1 MNEEHRL
8 MQVSSHVTS
17 FVGRV
22 GVIGLCSCG
31 WLAGE
36 EGEDT
41 KIAVRMLEK
50 AFDEHLGEQP
60 PGRVAPFQTQ
70 YS

>member
-1 MNEEHRL
+1 MGEEHRL
-8 MQVSSHVTS
+8 IQVSSHVTS
-17 FVGRV
+17 FVGSV

-41 KIAVRMLEK
+41 RIAVHMLSK
-50 AFDEHLGEQP
+50 AWEAHQGGVTTSTSRPLP
-60 PGRVAPFQTQ
+60 PAT
-70 YS
+70 S